1 MELGIYKKVDLFVT
15 GEIEMWK
22 VLFHAPIFLSL
33 LAGYKRTFGK
43 TEEKIMEENRWE
55 WKDFGKIRTC
65 KDLEAYLSG
74 REYSHG
80 DYCHYTGIDT
90 INKILEG
97 KTFWLTSVTG
107 FNDTLDTEQFGEA
120 GGDYFSLCFST
131 GVNENLP
138 LWYLYS
144 GINGKGGR
152 IQMTKDAV
160 RSLIENGRFRL
171 CRAVSKKCQEFLKL
185 ELGNDMDLEFRD
197 MVYVREPEGNEA
209 CSLKYNTMTNYQVP
223 KEEFRKYK
231 ENHCGFW
238 KGLIWYYEKETRLL
252 ARVKGEA
259 KAHLNQWREADR
271 DIPDISYRIELSFDE
286 ALMKRLKIMLAPNI
300 KEAEIAEI
308 LKDYEGIQNLLKLT
322 SPIRPSGY
330 AGTVQFNLCKNC
342 EKNRKEN
349 R

>member
-1 MELGIYKKVDLFVT
+1 
-15 GEIEMWK
+15 
-22 VLFHAPIFLSL
+22 
-33 LAGYKRTFGK
+33 
-43 TEEKIMEENRWE
+43 
-55 WKDFGKIRTC
+55 
-65 KDLEAYLSG
+65 
-74 REYSHG
+74 
-80 DYCHYTGIDT
+80 
-90 INKILEG
+90 
-97 KTFWLTSVTG
+97 
-107 FNDTLDTEQFGEA
+107 
-120 GGDYFSLCFST
+120 
-131 GVNENLP
+131 
-138 LWYLYS
+138 
-144 GINGKGGR
+144 
-152 IQMTKDAV
+152 
-160 RSLIENGRFRL
+160 
-171 CRAVSKKCQEFLKL
+171 
-185 ELGNDMDLEFRD
+185 MDLEVRD

-223 KEEFRKYK
+223 KEELRKYK

>member
-1 MELGIYKKVDLFVT
+1 
-15 GEIEMWK
+15 
-22 VLFHAPIFLSL
+22 
-33 LAGYKRTFGK
+33 
-43 TEEKIMEENRWE
+43 MEENRWE

-65 KDLEAYLSG
+65 EDLEAYLSG

-80 DYCHYTGIDT
+80 DYCHYTSIDT

-97 KTFWLTSVTG
+97 KTFRLTSVTG
-107 FNDTLDTEQFGEA
+107 FNDTMDTGQFGDA
-120 GGDYFSLCFST
+120 AGDYFSLCFST

-171 CRAVSKKCQEFLKL
+171 CRSAPTEYQDFPEL
-185 ELGNDMDLEFRD
+185 EPGNDMELEFRD
-197 MVYVREPEGNEA
+197 MVYVRELEESKT

-231 ENHCGFW
+231 ENHCGFC

-252 ARVKGEA
+252 AWVKEEA
-259 KAHLNQWREADR
+259 KARLNQWREADR

-286 ALMKRLKIMLAPNI
+286 ALMKRIKIMLAPNI
-300 KEAEIAEI
+300 REDEIVGI
-308 LKDYEGIQNLLKLT
+308 LSGYEGIQNLLKLA
-322 SPIRPSGY
+322 SPIQPSDY
-330 AGTVQFNLCKNC
+330 AGTVQFHLCRNC

-349 R
+349 Q